1 MLGYALRRLFL
12 AIPLLLGITFIS
24 FLVIHLAPGEPAE
37 IQTGDLSVQSDAQ
50 ARQLLRELYD
60 LDKPLHVQ
68 YTKWLTRIV
77 RLDFGKSFSPDSRP
91 VLQKIGERL
100 PVTLLLNIIEMLVI
114 VVLAVP
120 IGVLAATRQYS
131 LFDKVTTVFVFVG
144 FATPDFWLA
153 LLLMILFG
161 VQLGWLPISGLRSLN
176 WEYLSFWRQQWDFV
190 SHLLLPIL
198 VATFGGLAGFSRYMR
213 QSMLEVVRQDY
224 IQSARAK
231 GLAEA
236 IVIGKHAL
244 RNALLTIVG
253 LSLPGLIGGSVI
265 VESIFAIPGMGQL
278 MVQAVFERDYP
289 VIMGNLVIVS
299 TLTLVA
305 NLVADVTYSFVD
317 PRIRVGARRGRR

>member
-1 MLGYALRRLFL
+1 MLGYALRRLLL
-12 AIPLLLGITFIS
+12 AIPLLLGITFVS

-50 ARQLLRELYD
+50 ARQLLREMYD

-68 YTKWLTRIV
+68 YMKWLTRIV

-91 VLQKIGERL
+91 VLQKIAERL

-190 SHLLLPIL
+190 SHLLLPVL
-198 VATFGGLAGFSRYMR
+198 VA
-213 QSMLEVVRQDY
+213 
-224 IQSARAK
+224 
-231 GLAEA
+231 
-236 IVIGKHAL
+236 
-244 RNALLTIVG
+244 
-253 LSLPGLIGGSVI
+253 
-265 VESIFAIPGMGQL
+265 
-278 MVQAVFERDYP
+278 
-289 VIMGNLVIVS
+289 

-305 NLVADVTYSFVD
+305 NLVADVTYSLID
-317 PRIRVGARRGRR
+317 PRIRVGVRRGRR

>member
-120 IGVLAATRQYS
+120 IGVLAARPHRRQRHRRVDLRDPGHGAAHGAGRVRARLS
-131 LFDKVTTVFVFVG
+131 GDHGEPRHRRHAHARGEPRRRCHLQPDRSTDPRGRAAGTPLTAFWRALRRNSIAQVG
-144 FATPDFWLA
+144 GLVVVCLILLA
-153 LLLMILFG
+153 LLAS
-161 VQLGWLPISGLRSLN
+161 V
-176 WEYLSFWRQQWDFV
+176 
-190 SHLLLPIL
+190 L
-198 VATFGGLAGFSRYMR
+198 VT
-213 QSMLEVVRQDY
+213 
-224 IQSARAK
+224 
-231 GLAEA
+231 
-236 IVIGKHAL
+236 
-244 RNALLTIVG
+244 
-253 LSLPGLIGGSVI
+253 
-265 VESIFAIPGMGQL
+265 
-278 MVQAVFERDYP
+278 
-289 VIMGNLVIVS
+289 
-299 TLTLVA
+299 
-305 NLVADVTYSFVD
+305 
-317 PRIRVGARRGRR
+317 